1 MMVGLPYKISQRHL
15 LALYF
20 PFRNDGCCLTT
31 RLATHFGHASYN
43 AAVHLHLKYA
53 LFLAPYVE
61 SDNFATAA
69 FVRAQVLRE
78 LIMPAQLTEEQ
89 ESLLASAVEHARDRA
104 RGAWQISD
112 DFSRA
117 SVDDAF
123 DSGFAAAMDFAL
135 SDEFGRLISK
145 LKLMLDE
152 GGPLH

>member
-1 MMVGLPYKISQRHL
+1 MQ
-15 LALYF
+15 F
-20 PFRNDGCCLTT
+20 
-31 RLATHFGHASYN
+31 HA
-43 AAVHLHLKYA
+43 AI
-53 LFLAPYVE
+53 FLAPYVE
-61 SDNFATAA
+61 SDNFTTAA
-69 FVRAQVLRE
+69 SVRGQVPRE

-89 ESLLASAVEHARDRA
+89 ECLLAGVIERARDRA

-112 DFSRA
+112 DFSCA

-135 SDEFGRLISK
+135 SDEFVLLISK